1 MNKRMIEKIIGDIA
15 AVATLLTMVR
25 QSDTKEMNPASVT
38 AAPRLICPHWVLCDK
53 QPRGTQLVIS
63 WVFNQRQVEFELLEE
78 CFVTSYGGGS
88 KEWPQS

>member
-38 AAPRLICPHWVLCDK
+38 AALFVRI
-53 QPRGTQLVIS
+53 
-63 WVFNQRQVEFELLEE
+63 EFFATNNRE
-78 CFVTSYGGGS
+78 V
-88 KEWPQS
+88 PN